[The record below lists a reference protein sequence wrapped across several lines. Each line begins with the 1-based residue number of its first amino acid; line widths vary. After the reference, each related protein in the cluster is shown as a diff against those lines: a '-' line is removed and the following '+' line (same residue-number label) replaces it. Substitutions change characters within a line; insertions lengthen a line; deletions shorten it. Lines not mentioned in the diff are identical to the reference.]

1 MFNFVLKKMMKQ
13 QLKNLPPEQAE
24 KIMSAFEKD
33 PKFFE
38 QIAKEI
44 KEKTKNGANQQ
55 NASMQVMMK
64 HKQKLQDLM
73 K

>member
-13 QLKNLPPEQAE
+13 QLKNLPPAQAE
-24 KIMSAFEKD
+24 KIMVAFEKD

-64 HKQKLQDLM
+64 HKAKLQDLM

>member
-1 MFNFVLKKMMKQ
+1 MMKQ

-24 KIMSAFEKD
+24 KIMTAFEKD

>member
-1 MFNFVLKKMMKQ
+1 MKQ
-13 QLKNLPPEQAE
+13 QLKNLPPEQADR
-24 KIMSAFEKD
+24 IMNAFEKD

-44 KEKTKNGANQQ
+44 KEKVKAGANQQ

-64 HKQKLQDLM
+64 HKEKLQELM

>member
-24 KIMSAFEKD
+24 KIMTAFEKD